1 MFERY
6 MSKKRV
12 TLSPWELSE
21 HLNLFCLIFPVRDVG
36 ILAWDN
42 YTWAGENV
50 KCALALSTDDR
61 VLKELTNV
69 SPVFTFGI
77 Y

>member
-1 MFERY
+1 MYERY

-21 HLNLFCLIFPVRDVG
+21 HLNLFSLIFPIRDVG
-36 ILAWDN
+36 TLAWDN

-50 KCALALSTDDR
+50 K
-61 VLKELTNV
+61 
-69 SPVFTFGI
+69 
-77 Y
+77 